1 MGVTIYYRGVLKV
14 PELILD
20 LIAEV
25 SDIAKSNKWAIH
37 ILDNP
42 WDSDVTLYMSDDED
56 DPMYKGNAGL
66 KGVVLDP
73 HPEVDGLS
81 LLFDRTGICR
91 SFTEM
96 AEPED
101 NRPGITHVSTQ
112 AAGIDTHIQ
121 LLGFLEY
128 IGNSYM
134 SEWHIEDDS
143 GYAMHRERDKA
154 QQVFEAVDDAIHAIT
169 EAFGTIEVP
178 NDIAGQEDK
187 FLSMVEDRIRT
198 FLPDAEIHRID
209 EEE

>member
-14 PELILD
+14 PELIQD

-25 SDIAKSNKWAIH
+25 SDIAKSNKWAVH

-42 WDSDVTLYMSDDED
+42 WDSVVTLYMSEDED
-56 DPMYKGNAGL
+56 DPTYKGNAGL

-73 HPEVDGLS
+73 HSEVDGLS

-112 AAGIDTHIQ
+112 TAGIDTHIQ

-143 GYAMHRERDKA
+143 GYAMHREREKA